1 MSVVLRH
8 RWIALCLTGAI
19 YLFAR
24 LPGLLALP
32 LFNDEAIY
40 LVRAQRFPA
49 ELQFTIHDGKFIH
62 ELLLAILVRLPWD
75 PLLTGRLFSVICGLL
90 TIVALWIGGR
100 IIGYEAS
107 GIAAGLFY
115 VCSPLAAV
123 HDRLAIPD
131 AMLGCLAGF
140 VLAAS
145 LRFGSMPHPQRRDAA
160 GVGALIA
167 LAGLVKLPG
176 LFLFAIPVLAA
187 LLLPATRAERR
198 RRAGL
203 LRTALII
210 ALIALAALAP
220 FNYGG
225 AESRK
230 VGALDLAQQ
239 IGRFSSNLALAG
251 EWLALTLPLPLALLA
266 LFGLRAPTARRH
278 VALLLI
284 TGGLLHLVFA
294 ALGSVIYPRYF
305 LPAWPSL
312 LLAAGISAAELRH
325 ERAIM
330 RSTGLAL
337 LAATIAWGGYF
348 TVEYASHPARAPLAA
363 IDRRQYIEAWTA
375 GYGLPEL
382 YATLRTEAAQAG
394 PMTLV
399 SPVHERV
406 VHIGPMIYLSDDPLI
421 QHTTVDLRDPD
432 AAAQLSALAVH
443 RNIYLA
449 LDADEVQAFDIER
462 RFPDLVHIQAWH
474 NPYSTMTLHLYATR
488 KNGQHPERAPTLRR

>member
-19 YLFAR
+19 YLLAR

-40 LVRAQRFPA
+40 LMRAQRFPA

-75 PLLTGRLFSVICGLL
+75 PLLTGRLLSVICGLL

-100 IIGYEAS
+100 VIGKEAA
-107 GIAAGLFY
+107 GLAAGLFY
-115 VCSPLAAV
+115 VCSPLASV

-145 LRFGSMPHPQRRDAA
+145 LRFGSMPNPQRRDAA

-187 LLLPATRAERR
+187 LLPATWAERR

-203 LRTALII
+203 LRTTLIVALL
-210 ALIALAALAP
+210 APAALAP
-220 FNYGG
+220 FNFGG

-230 VGALDLAQQ
+230 VGALDVAQQ
-239 IGRFSSNLALAG
+239 IWRFSSNMALAG

-266 LFGLRAPTARRH
+266 VFGLRAHAARRP

-305 LPAWPSL
+305 LPAWPSV
-312 LLAAGISAAELRH
+312 LLAAGISVTELGP
-325 ERAIM
+325 ERAMI
-330 RSTGLAL
+330 RRTGMAL
-337 LAATIAWGGYF
+337 LAATIVWGAYF
-348 TVEYASHPARAPLAA
+348 AVEYARHPARAPLAA
-363 IDRRQYIEAWTA
+363 IDRRQYLEAWTA

-382 YATLRTEAAQAG
+382 YAALRAEAAHVG

-421 QHTTVDLRDPD
+421 QHTTVDLRAPD
-432 AAAQLSALAVH
+432 AAAQLSALAARRSV
-443 RNIYLA
+443 YLA
-449 LDADEVQAFDIER
+449 FDADEVQAFDIER
-462 RFPDLVHIQAWH
+462 RFPDLVHIQAWR
-474 NPYSTMTLHLYATR
+474 NPYGTMTLHLYAMR
-488 KNGQHPERAPTLRR
+488 NAQRAERAPASRR